1 MSSAVPQEMGQH
13 PQAPTSWEL
22 HTGGNGSLEVHPSHS
37 GCSHFRDPLP
47 SVPTVAFGGQAR
59 AFSLSLAP

>member
-22 HTGGNGSLEVHPSHS
+22 HTGGNGSLEVRPSHS
-37 GCSHFRDPLP
+37 GCSHFRAPLP

-59 AFSLSLAP
+59 AFSPSLAP